1 MSTESEAELARS
13 LDRRAVVADQAGDVE
28 SAGLF
33 FSEALAI
40 RRTLAESDS
49 TQRPELAMALRN
61 MGVFWQKR
69 GDRHESIRFLRE
81 SAELYG
87 ELAQAR
93 PEPFTAEFA
102 KTSAMAAHL
111 LKDMGEAEVAE
122 AAFTD
127 AISSYRSLSKAF
139 PLDHARRFGY
149 ALRDYAALL
158 ADQGREDESARAL
171 EGALGVY
178 RLAKDD
184 PRAVAG
190 AIATLDMQAV
200 AHVKAGRREQAAVKL
215 REFLAEVAVLPAD
228 QAARWLERAREA
240 ERVLAQLES

>member
-1 MSTESEAELARS
+1 MVNPFKRRPGNGPRKQGFGDELRQNHYYFAQWPGAESEICASNEGELRWCD
-13 LDRRAVVADQAGDVE
+13 L
-28 SAGLF
+28 
-33 FSEALAI
+33 SEAL
-40 RRTLAESDS
+40 TL
-49 TQRPELAMALRN
+49 PMP
-61 MGVFWQKR
+61 V
-69 GDRHESIRFLRE
+69 
-81 SAELYG
+81 SA
-87 ELAQAR
+87 
-93 PEPFTAEFA
+93 
-102 KTSAMAAHL
+102 
-111 LKDMGEAEVAE
+111 
-122 AAFTD
+122 
-127 AISSYRSLSKAF
+127 
-139 PLDHARRFGY
+139 GY